1 MCAGKW
7 IEVVV
12 TRNLTDREWDMD
24 QEEILGVEEDEVI
37 DDGEFELRANQADD
51 KYHALAK
58 STQFTEEEMKGI
70 DGMDDIASE
79 HEKHEEWKQDSESE
93 SEQDNADGGWVSMFH
108 FVDPASCGSG

>member
-58 STQFTEEEMKGI
+58 STQFTEEEMNGY
-70 DGMDDIASE
+70 
-79 HEKHEEWKQDSESE
+79 
-93 SEQDNADGGWVSMFH
+93 
-108 FVDPASCGSG
+108 